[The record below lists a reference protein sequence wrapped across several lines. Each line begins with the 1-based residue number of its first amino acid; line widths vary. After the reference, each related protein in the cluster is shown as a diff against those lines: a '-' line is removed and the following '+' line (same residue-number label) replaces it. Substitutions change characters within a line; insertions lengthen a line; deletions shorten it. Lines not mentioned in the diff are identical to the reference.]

1 MFTVE
6 RSIVVSRPPAEV
18 FAYVADPRNT
28 PRWRPSVLAVTHL
41 LPPVAVGSTF
51 GEVVNFM
58 GRKTFGMRVAVLEAG
73 RRIVMTTE
81 SGPGVRPKQTY
92 TFEPVADGTR
102 LTVRADVQTSGVFR
116 LLQPLFP
123 RQFGKIWEEQLA
135 ALKQVLE
142 A

>member
-6 RSIVVSRPPAEV
+6 RSVVVSRPVAEV

-28 PRWRPSVLAVTHL
+28 PRWRPSVLAVTDL
-41 LPPVAVGSTF
+41 VPPVGVGSTF

-58 GRKTFGMRVAVLEAG
+58 GRKTFGMRVTELDAG
-73 RRIVMTTE
+73 RRIVMTTD
-81 SGPGVRPKQTY
+81 SGPGVRPTQTY
-92 TFEPVADGTR
+92 SFEPAEGGTR
-102 LTVRADVQTSGVFR
+102 LTVRADVQTAGIFR
-116 LLQPLFP
+116 FLQPLFP
-123 RQFGKIWEEQLA
+123 RQFGKTWEQQLA